1 MRGSLVS
8 AARHGA
14 NHGGGHK
21 EGGGV
26 KKERGER
33 EREGEEQYMFEN
45 LRSA

>member
-1 MRGSLVS
+1 MPTTEEDIKR
-8 AARHGA
+8 
-14 NHGGGHK
+14 
-21 EGGGV
+21 GGGV